1 VACCRR
7 IVASSPYTP
16 LRQGLR
22 PRSKLAA
29 QLTVSSVATR
39 SNFRDGSSQRR
50 AIKRNRISVA
60 HGDAVKTG
68 GTDFSSREGT
78 SIAHRVSK
86 SSLLPMSAQSAR
98 EMSLAHHLALA
109 ACRGDS
115 ANRHQINELVRSVYM
130 AYFLQRMGFGD
141 IPFECYEHA
150 EAAFESA
157 LAVAAKCGKWIINE
171 QDAPVIERLLALHDQ
186 QLSEAPM
193 HRVVEAEQ
201 QLRQFLAGTDASP
214 LVRPKSV

>member
-1 VACCRR
+1 MAGTKRKTTR
-7 IVASSPYTP
+7 PGINRNP
-16 LRQGLR
+16 L
-22 PRSKLAA
+22 
-29 QLTVSSVATR
+29 
-39 SNFRDGSSQRR
+39 
-50 AIKRNRISVA
+50 
-60 HGDAVKTG
+60 
-68 GTDFSSREGT
+68 
-78 SIAHRVSK
+78 SK

-150 EAAFESA
+150 EAVFESA

-214 LVRPKSV
+214 LVRPKSD

>member
-1 VACCRR
+1 MAGTKRKTTR
-7 IVASSPYTP
+7 PGINRNP
-16 LRQGLR
+16 L
-22 PRSKLAA
+22 
-29 QLTVSSVATR
+29 
-39 SNFRDGSSQRR
+39 
-50 AIKRNRISVA
+50 
-60 HGDAVKTG
+60 
-68 GTDFSSREGT
+68 
-78 SIAHRVSK
+78 SK

-150 EAAFESA
+150 EAVFESA
-157 LAVAAKCGKWIINE
+157 LAVAAKCRKWIINE